1 MKVDLDEHQ
10 YAIRCY
16 PEYGPTFG
24 NGIIIHTHANTTMES
39 YSDLGC
45 TYKHPQYAYET
56 DEAETFLA
64 GSQFFQL
71 DEIEV
76 YQRE

>member
-1 MKVDLDEHQ
+1 MD
-10 YAIRCY
+10 
-16 PEYGPTFG
+16 
-24 NGIIIHTHANTTMES
+24 S
-39 YSDLGC
+39 YSDLGW
-45 TYKHPQYAYET
+45 TYKHPKYEHGS